1 MFQSFRGVFS
11 KDKWGMALAL
21 AVGLTLLY
29 LAVPRAVAGFIMQP
43 GNRVL
48 NDIQEGGAIDEQ
60 ALVALVESRRRAAG
74 WIDSGRLWSDLAVAQ
89 FMLAET
95 GVPSGGADFD
105 RIRQASESLE
115 IALALAPANPHAW
128 TRRAYAELLLGGPS
142 EAAAS
147 ALVMAMLTARYEPD
161 LLFVRLQLGLVLW
174 PRFTVEDR
182 ELVLDQI
189 RIAWR
194 KSPERLVNIAADTGR
209 IAIVRGAF
217 AGAPETLAA
226 VERQLGR

>member
-1 MFQSFRGVFS
+1 
-11 KDKWGMALAL
+11 MALAFL
-21 AVGLTLLY
+21 ASLALLY
-29 LAVPRAVAGFIMQP
+29 LAVPRAVAGFIMLP
-43 GNRVL
+43 GNQVL

-95 GVPSGGADFD
+95 GVPSDDTDLD
-105 RIRQASESLE
+105 RIQQASESLE

-128 TRRAYAELLLGGPS
+128 TRRAYAELLLNGPS

-161 LLFVRLQLGLVLW
+161 LLFVRLELGLVLW
-174 PRFTVEDR
+174 QQFAVEDR

-189 RIAWR
+189 RFAWR
-194 KSPERLVNIAADTGR
+194 KSPERLLNLAAGTGR
-209 IAIVRGAF
+209 TAIVLGAF
-217 AGAPETLAA
+217 AGAPETLAE
-226 VERQLGR
+226 VGRRLAR

>member
-1 MFQSFRGVFS
+1 MV
-11 KDKWGMALAL
+11 LAFL
-21 AVGLTLLY
+21 AGLALLY
-29 LAVPRAVAGFIMQP
+29 LAVPRAVAGFIMLP
-43 GNRVL
+43 GNQVL
-48 NDIQEGGAIDEQ
+48 NDIQDGGAIDEQ

-95 GVPSGGADFD
+95 GVPSDNTD
-105 RIRQASESLE
+105 LDHIQQASESLE

-128 TRRAYAELLLGGPS
+128 TRRAYAELLLNGPS

-161 LLFVRLQLGLVLW
+161 LLFVRLELGLVLW
-174 PRFTVEDR
+174 PRFAVEDR

-189 RIAWR
+189 RFAWR
-194 KSPERLVNIAADTGR
+194 KSPERLLDLAAGTGR
-209 IAIVRGAF
+209 TAIVLGAF
-217 AGAPETLAA
+217 AGAPETLAE
-226 VERQLGR
+226 VGRRLAR